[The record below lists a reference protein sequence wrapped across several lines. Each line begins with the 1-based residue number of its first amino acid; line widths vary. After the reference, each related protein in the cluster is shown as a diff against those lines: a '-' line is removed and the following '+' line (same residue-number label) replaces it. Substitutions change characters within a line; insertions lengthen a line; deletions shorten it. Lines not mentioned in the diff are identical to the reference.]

1 MEKQTFYEKLKQLKP
16 IVKAYFDTKKIADTP
31 ERLYLLEKCG
41 TSKPSFA
48 TDSIK
53 SEEINSLKKTQKI
66 LTIVLGLAMVWGVVC
81 AIIGI
86 VNLSGMDIA
95 LGLGILIGAFFL
107 YRSLNGKFKEKLCAA
122 QEQQIRVDEY
132 NKQIEKVKAEHRAA
146 VESLEE
152 KHKTMQARFNELE
165 LSSALNYIHDYRS
178 FSEMLS
184 YAKKHPNQTTA
195 SSYIKDVREQSKKAK
210 TFLHTQPQVNE
221 YSSEHLY
228 KGTESYTEKNTYQ
241 ESQTKEIFDDMVEK
255 MIQDKK
261 ALEKCSHCINTNKCG
276 YSVKQHS
283 LTCSAFK
290 PK

>member
-152 KHKTMQARFNELE
+152 KHKLKEKNPSVLFQTYEHKTP
-165 LSSALNYIHDYRS
+165 ALNFYISNPHLSNDIRRS
-178 FSEMLS
+178 CRISCC
-184 YAKKHPNQTTA
+184 
-195 SSYIKDVREQSKKAK
+195 RR
-210 TFLHTQPQVNE
+210 
-221 YSSEHLY
+221 
-228 KGTESYTEKNTYQ
+228 
-241 ESQTKEIFDDMVEK
+241 
-255 MIQDKK
+255 
-261 ALEKCSHCINTNKCG
+261 CSRQRT
-276 YSVKQHS
+276 
-283 LTCSAFK
+283 
-290 PK
+290 